1 MLTSKKKAE
10 FLKPVEGQLQ
20 KKDDL
25 PNLVLHLRTK
35 VRERERERGLSD
47 YYSVIF

>member
-35 VRERERERGLSD
+35 VRERERGLSD